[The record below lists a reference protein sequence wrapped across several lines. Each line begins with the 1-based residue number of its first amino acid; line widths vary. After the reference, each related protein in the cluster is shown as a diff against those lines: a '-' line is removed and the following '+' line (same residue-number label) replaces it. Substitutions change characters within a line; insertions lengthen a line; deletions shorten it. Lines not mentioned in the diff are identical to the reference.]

1 MAADQAALQRDPPVR
16 RDVPRGERPEAGG
29 DAVVRPR
36 VTGERLDNLAT
47 GCDLGKRLA
56 GELDRRV
63 VPGDGDDVAEGRCTD
78 PNDHG
83 LRRAHTLN

>member
-1 MAADQAALQRDPPVR
+1 M
-16 RDVPRGERPEAGG
+16 
-29 DAVVRPR
+29 RPR
-36 VTGERLDNLAT
+36 VTGERLDDLAT
-47 GCDLGKRLA
+47 GGDLSKRLA

-63 VPGDGDDVAEGRCTD
+63 VPGDGDDVVEGRRVD